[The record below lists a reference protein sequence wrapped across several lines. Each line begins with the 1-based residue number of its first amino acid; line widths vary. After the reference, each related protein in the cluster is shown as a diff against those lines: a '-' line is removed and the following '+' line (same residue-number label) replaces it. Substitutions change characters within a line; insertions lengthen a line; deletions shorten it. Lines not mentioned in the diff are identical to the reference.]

1 MGATLAGRSKLPDRP
16 LKMPFLRLPPVIGIF
31 YCNLLL
37 YVVSIIAY
45 LLFVNSFFANL
56 GRFMT
61 LLDRIKDLA
70 QKNSTNLKG
79 LEVSAGLG
87 NGTIRRWDSS
97 PPSADKLLKVA
108 NLLNT
113 TMDYLMNGQNN
124 SNTISLPISE
134 DIEWLNLIHRLPEK
148 KQIEFR
154 AKIEGYLE
162 CYEESVAADEPLKK
176 TGTTNSAK

>member
-1 MGATLAGRSKLPDRP
+1 
-16 LKMPFLRLPPVIGIF
+16 
-31 YCNLLL
+31 
-37 YVVSIIAY
+37 
-45 LLFVNSFFANL
+45 
-56 GRFMT
+56 
-61 LLDRIKDLA
+61 
-70 QKNSTNLKG
+70 
-79 LEVSAGLG
+79 
-87 NGTIRRWDSS
+87 
-97 PPSADKLLKVA
+97 
-108 NLLNT
+108 
-113 TMDYLMNGQNN
+113 MDYLMTGQNN

>member
-108 NLLNT
+108 NLLN
-113 TMDYLMNGQNN
+113 QQW
-124 SNTISLPISE
+124 II
-134 DIEWLNLIHRLPEK
+134 
-148 KQIEFR
+148 
-154 AKIEGYLE
+154 
-162 CYEESVAADEPLKK
+162 
-176 TGTTNSAK
+176 